1 MPRAKSNIS
10 PPVFYG
16 SAGLILA
23 FVIWGAAA
31 PSSAEVVFGA
41 VQGWIVDTFGWFYM
55 LAVAVFVVFAIGLAL
70 SSHGRVRLGPDD
82 SVPEY
87 SYTAWFA
94 MLFSAGMGIGLM
106 FFGVAEPIMHY
117 DSPPI
122 GAPETVDAARQAM
135 TITFFHWGI
144 HAWSIYAVVALALA
158 YFCYRHGL
166 PLTIRSAL
174 YPLIG
179 ERIRGRIGDVVD
191 ILAVLGTMFGV
202 ATSLG
207 LGVLQVNAGLSYLF
221 GIEEGIGVQMVLIA
235 VITALATLSVALGLD
250 AGIRRLSEINLIL
263 AIVLVVFVLAAGPT
277 LYLLQTLVQNTGTY
291 LSNVVNMTFNLYAYQ
306 PNGWI
311 GGWTLF
317 YWAWWIAWSPFVG
330 MFIARVSKGR
340 TIREFV
346 GGVLFVPVGFTF
358 IWLTFFGNTALNL
371 DMGIAQGAL
380 SAAVSENTS
389 TALFKFLEYLPLTG
403 IASVVATILVV
414 TFFVTSSDSGSLVI
428 DIITSGGSTDAPAW
442 QRVFWAIIEGVVAAV
457 LLLAGGLSALQTAS
471 ITVALPFTVVML
483 FVCYGMVRGLRM
495 EGMRRLSQEVG
506 PPVQIHGADVPW
518 QRRLKTIMSFPKRD
532 RAIRY
537 LKETAVP
544 ALQQVADE
552 IRASGWTA
560 EVEEPD
566 DEHAI
571 LTVYHGEERE
581 FLYGVHLRAYSAPT
595 FAFPE
600 IDMKDRGEA
609 NRYYRAEVHLLEGG
623 QHYDVLGYTKEQL
636 IGDILSQY
644 EKHMHFL
651 HIAAK

>member
-41 VQGWIVDTFGWFYM
+41 VQGWIVETFGWFYM

-207 LGVLQVNAGLSYLF
+207 LGVLQVNSGLSYLF

-371 DMGIAQGAL
+371 DMGVAQGAL

-414 TFFVTSSDSGSLVI
+414 TLV
-428 DIITSGGSTDAPAW
+428 
-442 QRVFWAIIEGVVAAV
+442 
-457 LLLAGGLSALQTAS
+457 
-471 ITVALPFTVVML
+471 
-483 FVCYGMVRGLRM
+483 
-495 EGMRRLSQEVG
+495 
-506 PPVQIHGADVPW
+506 
-518 QRRLKTIMSFPKRD
+518 
-532 RAIRY
+532 
-537 LKETAVP
+537 
-544 ALQQVADE
+544 
-552 IRASGWTA
+552 
-560 EVEEPD
+560 
-566 DEHAI
+566 
-571 LTVYHGEERE
+571 
-581 FLYGVHLRAYSAPT
+581 
-595 FAFPE
+595 
-600 IDMKDRGEA
+600 
-609 NRYYRAEVHLLEGG
+609 
-623 QHYDVLGYTKEQL
+623 
-636 IGDILSQY
+636 
-644 EKHMHFL
+644 
-651 HIAAK
+651 

>member
-1 MPRAKSNIS
+1 MPRTKSNIH

-16 SAGLILA
+16 SAALILL
-23 FVIWGAAA
+23 FVICGAAA
-31 PSSAEVVFGA
+31 PTTAEQVFGA
-41 VQGWIVDTFGWFYM
+41 VQGWIVETFGWFYM
-55 LAVAVFVVFAIGLAL
+55 LAVAIFVVFAIGLAL

-82 SVPEY
+82 SEPEY
-87 SYTAWFA
+87 SYSAWFA

-106 FFGVAEPIMHY
+106 FFGVAEPIMHF
-117 DSPPI
+117 DSPPV
-122 GAPETVDAARQAM
+122 GSGLTVGAAREAM

-179 ERIRGRIGDVVD
+179 NRIYGRIGDLVD

-207 LGVLQVNAGLSYLF
+207 LGVLQVNSGLSYLF
-221 GIEEGIGVQMVLIA
+221 GVEEGIGVQLVLIA

-277 LYLLQTLVQNTGTY
+277 LLLLQTLVQNTGAY

-306 PNGWI
+306 PSGWI

-358 IWLTFFGNTALNL
+358 VWLTFFGNTALDL
-371 DMGIAQGAL
+371 DMGIAEGAI
-380 SAAVSENTS
+380 SAAVSENTA

-403 IASVVATILVV
+403 ISSVVATILVV

-442 QRVFWAIIEGVVAAV
+442 QRVFWAVIEGVVAAV
-457 LLLAGGLSALQTAS
+457 LLLAGGLGALQTAS

-495 EGMRRLSQEVG
+495 EGMRRLSLDL
-506 PPVQIHGADVPW
+506 PASVQVHGADVPW
-518 QRRLKTIMSFPKRD
+518 QHRLKTLMSFPKRD
-532 RAIRY
+532 RARRF
-537 LKETAVP
+537 LVETAMP
-544 ALQQVADE
+544 AMQQVAEE
-552 IRASGWTA
+552 IRAAGWIADVEA
-560 EVEEPD
+560 EEDQVVM
-566 DEHAI
+566 
-571 LTVYHGEERE
+571 TVYHGEERE
-581 FLYGVHLRAYSAPT
+581 FLYGVHLRGYSAPT

-600 IDMKDRGEA
+600 IDMKDRGEVQ
-609 NRYYRAEVHLLEGG
+609 RYYRAEVHLLEGG
-623 QHYDVLGYTKEQL
+623 QHYDVLGYTKEQI
-636 IGDILSQY
+636 IGDVLQQY

-651 HIAAK
+651 HIAAR